1 MMELYFENNI
11 IRIYVDKELHLGIG
25 EWKGFASSNEF
36 RETVL
41 RSLETVNKYKLTRWL
56 ADRRNMKA
64 IRQQDQQWTVEEF
77 IPKLLE
83 SPLRRMATIV
93 SEDLFNRMAI
103 ENMIQ
108 RSGGLGNI
116 VLSEF
121 NNTNE
126 ALKWLEQPIEQEVP
140 HSNSGTA
147 NTSR

>member
-1 MMELYFENNI
+1 MELYFENNI
-11 IRIYVDKELHLGIG
+11 IRVYVDKELHLGIG
-25 EWKGFASSNEF
+25 EWKGFASSNEI
-36 RETVL
+36 RETAL
-41 RSLETVNKYKLTRWL
+41 KSLEIVNKYNLTRWL

-116 VLSEF
+116 VLREF
-121 NNTNE
+121 NNTDE

-140 HSNSGTA
+140 RDAPGTTTA
-147 NTSR
+147 TR